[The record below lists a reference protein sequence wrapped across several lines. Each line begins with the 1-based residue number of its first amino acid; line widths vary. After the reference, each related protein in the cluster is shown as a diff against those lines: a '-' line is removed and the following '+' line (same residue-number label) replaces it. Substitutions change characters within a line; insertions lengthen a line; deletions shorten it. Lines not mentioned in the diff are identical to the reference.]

1 MHLLKQ
7 DMHEI
12 TLFDF
17 YNEKEIVIKLD
28 SSLSPNENLNF
39 YYNKYNKAKRTIENL
54 HERLPKIEEE
64 ADYLEEVK
72 VFVNNETDIIGLEE
86 LENELNIKQKRK
98 IKLYKKIKIEILSY
112 QFEDFTILVGRNSR
126 ENEEITFSRGNG
138 DDIWMHIKD
147 LPGSHVLILR
157 ENKPVPDSVLSYAAN
172 LAGLYSK
179 SGVGDKVTIDY
190 CEKRFVKKIK
200 KSKPGN
206 VTYINYKSLD
216 VVIKNISS

>member
-1 MHLLKQ
+1 M
-7 DMHEI
+7 
-12 TLFDF
+12 
-17 YNEKEIVIKLD
+17 
-28 SSLSPNENLNF
+28 
-39 YYNKYNKAKRTIENL
+39 
-54 HERLPKIEEE
+54 
-64 ADYLEEVK
+64 
-72 VFVNNETDIIGLEE
+72 EE

-98 IKLYKKIKIEILSY
+98 IKLYKKIKREILSY

-157 ENKPVPDSVLSYAAN
+157 ENNPVPDSVLSYAAN

-200 KSKPGN
+200 KSKPGD